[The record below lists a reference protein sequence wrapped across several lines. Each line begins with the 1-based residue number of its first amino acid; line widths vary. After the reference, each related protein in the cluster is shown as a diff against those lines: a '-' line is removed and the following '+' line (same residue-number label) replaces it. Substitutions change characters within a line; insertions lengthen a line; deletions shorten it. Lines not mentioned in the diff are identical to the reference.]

1 MDESNGTS
9 RVGTVPRV
17 SGIVLAGGESRRM
30 GGVNKALLELGG
42 LPIIQRVAATLARVF
57 PETILVTN
65 TPEEFD
71 FLNLPMFRD
80 LIRGFGSLG
89 GLYTGLR
96 SCREDF
102 GFLVACDMPFL
113 DDRVIRRMVELTGK
127 HEVVV
132 PRIGGHLEPLH
143 AIYSRN
149 CVPHIE
155 RLMAKGDLKILN
167 FFPAADVLEVAE
179 TELAV
184 FDPSLV
190 FVMNLNTPEDLR
202 AARKLA
208 RQSGRG

>member
-1 MDESNGTS
+1 MDASIGAS
-9 RVGTVPRV
+9 RVSAVPRV

-30 GGVNKALLELGG
+30 GGINKALLELGG
-42 LPIIQRVAATLARVF
+42 VPIIQRVAATLARVF

-71 FLNLPMFRD
+71 FLGLPMFRD
-80 LIRGFGSLG
+80 LIRGFGALG

-96 SCREDF
+96 SCREDL
-102 GFLVACDMPFL
+102 GFFVACDMPFL
-113 DDRVIRRMVELTGK
+113 DDRVIRHMVELAGK

-132 PRIGGHLEPLH
+132 PRIRGHLEPLH

-155 RLMAKGDLKILN
+155 MLMAKGDLAIIN
-167 FFPAADVLEVAE
+167 FFRAVDVLEVGE

-184 FDPSLV
+184 FDPGLL
-190 FVMNLNTPEDLR
+190 FLMNVNTPEDLR
-202 AARKLA
+202 TARKLV
-208 RQSGRG
+208 RQPGRG

>member
-1 MDESNGTS
+1 MKRSTS
-9 RVGTVPRV
+9 SVDQPPPV

-42 LPIIQRVAATLARVF
+42 VRIIERVAAMLARVF
-57 PETILVTN
+57 PETIVVTN

-80 LIRGFGSLG
+80 IIRGFGALG

-96 SCREDF
+96 SCRERF

-113 DDRVIRRMVELTGK
+113 DDRVIRRMVELIGE
-127 HEVVV
+127 HEAVV
-132 PRIGGHLEPLH
+132 PRIRGHLEPLH

-155 RLMAKGDLKILN
+155 RLMAKGDLKILD
-167 FFPAADVLEVAE
+167 FFHSVDMLEVAE

-184 FDPSLV
+184 FDPSLL
-190 FVMNLNTPEDLR
+190 FAMNVNTPEDLR
-202 AARKLA
+202 AARKLVG
-208 RQSGRG
+208 QQGRS